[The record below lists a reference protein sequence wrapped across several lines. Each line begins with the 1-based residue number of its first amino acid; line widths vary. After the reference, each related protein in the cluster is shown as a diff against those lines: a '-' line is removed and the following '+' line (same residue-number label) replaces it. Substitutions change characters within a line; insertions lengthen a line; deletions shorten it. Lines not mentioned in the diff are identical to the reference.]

1 MKLINITV
9 PSSGNITPFKLHRA
23 IANREEYLE
32 GFSIPLPKMTQPRSK
47 VKIEPS
53 VGLWNL
59 LSRTIER
66 NLP

>member
-9 PSSGNITPFKLHRA
+9 PTRGNITPYEIHRA

-32 GFSIPLPKMTQPRSK
+32 GFSIPLPKLTQHRSK
-47 VKIEPS
+47 VRLEPS